1 MKIFNLYKSI
11 GVLALAITLLT
22 SCSKDQYW
30 IDNPSND
37 QTQTSQFPALTSGS
51 ADFSYYVALGASF
64 SAGVSNGS
72 LFIKSQEYSFPNLLA
87 TAFSN
92 AGGGFFEQPYVND
105 NIGGLLYG
113 GTQIVDPRLYFTG
126 TGIARLDATPTT
138 EVTTI
143 LTGPF
148 NNMGVGGAK
157 SFHFV
162 APGYGNLAGV
172 PLGQA
177 NPYFARMAS
186 SPNATVLEDAVSQNP
201 TFFTISVMGGND
213 VLAYA
218 TSGGVGTDQ
227 TGNLDPS
234 TYGSNDITDP
244 NVFAS
249 VESGIVAALTAN
261 GAKGVLSNVP
271 YVTDLPY
278 FTTIPYDALA
288 PGLVDQPTIEL
299 LNAQLYGLLNGIFTA
314 FGEPNRVN
322 LLSLTDANPV
332 LIQDNDATDFSAQ
345 ITGYLLTLGFPAE
358 TAGAYGAIFGQ
369 ARQTTEND
377 LILLS
382 ASGAIGAPVLGA
394 PEPLNI
400 AGISNPLADNLVLT
414 HLETLNVLTATDA
427 YAAVVEGLAVQHDL
441 AFVDLRT
448 ILADAASPTGIMF
461 DDFNMSTQLIFGG
474 LVSLDGVHLT
484 ARGYAFMANSF
495 MKAIDTKYL
504 SNFEASGS
512 MLKANDFVVMYPEN
526 LPN

>member
-30 IDNPSND
+30 NDNPLID
-37 QTQTSQFPALTSGS
+37 PTTSTLPALTSGS

-64 SAGVSNGS
+64 SAGVSSGS
-72 LFIKSQEYSFPNLLA
+72 LFIKSQEYSFPNSLA
-87 TAFSN
+87 GAFSN

-113 GTQIVDPRLYFTG
+113 GTQIVAPRLYFTG
-126 TGIARLDATPTT
+126 AGIARLDATPTT

-148 NNMGVGGAK
+148 NNMGVAGAK

-172 PLGQA
+172 PLGLA

-186 SPNATVLEDAVSQNP
+186 SPNATVLEDAVSQNG

-218 TSGGVGTDQ
+218 TSGGIGTDQ
-227 TGNLDPS
+227 TGNFDPS
-234 TYGSNDITDP
+234 TYGPNDITDP

-278 FTTIPYDALA
+278 FTSVPFNAVPLDAGTA
-288 PGLVDQPTIEL
+288 
-299 LNAQLYGLLNGIFTA
+299 ALLNGA
-314 FGEPNRVN
+314 FAEYNGG
-322 LLSLTDANPV
+322 LLYVESLGYISAEERAARTITFSAGQNAVTLVDKDLTDLSPLGCVVCLPSYRQATSDDLVLLPASAIIGTLVNDNPQ
-332 LIQDNDATDFSAQ
+332 LINGVS
-345 ITGYLLTLGFPAE
+345 
-358 TAGAYGAIFGQ
+358 
-369 ARQTTEND
+369 
-377 LILLS
+377 
-382 ASGAIGAPVLGA
+382 V
-394 PEPLNI
+394 PLE
-400 AGISNPLADNLVLT
+400 DKLVLT
-414 HLETLNVLTATDA
+414 DLETQNVLTATDA

-441 AFVDLRT
+441 AYVDLRA
-448 ILADAASPTGIMF
+448 ILAEAASPTGIMF

-474 LVSLDGVHLT
+474 LVGLDGVHLT
-484 ARGYAFMANSF
+484 ARGYALMANKF
-495 MKAIDTKYL
+495 LEAIDTTYL

-512 MLKANDFVVMYPEN
+512 MLKAGNYVVIYPEN

>member
-30 IDNPSND
+30 NDNPLND
-37 QTQTSQFPALTSGS
+37 PTTSTLPALTSGS

-64 SAGVSNGS
+64 SAGVSSGS
-72 LFIKSQEYSFPNLLA
+72 VFIKSQEYSFPNSLA
-87 TAFSN
+87 GAFSN

-113 GTQIVDPRLYFTG
+113 GTQIVAPRLYFTG
-126 TGIARLDATPTT
+126 AGIARLDATPTT

-172 PLGQA
+172 PLGLA

-186 SPNATVLEDAVSQNP
+186 SPNATVLEDAVSQNG

-218 TSGGVGTDQ
+218 TSGGIGTDQ
-227 TGNLDPS
+227 TGNFDPS
-234 TYGSNDITDP
+234 TYGPNDITDP

-249 VESGIVAALTAN
+249 VESEIVAALTAN

-278 FTTIPYDALA
+278 FTTVPFDAVPLDA
-288 PGLVDQPTIEL
+288 GT
-299 LNAQLYGLLNGIFTA
+299 AALLNGA
-314 FGEPNRVN
+314 FAEYNGG
-322 LLSLTDANPV
+322 LLYVESLGYISAEERAARTITFSAGQNAVTLVDKDLTDLSPLGCVVCLPSYRQATSDDLVLLPASAIIGTLVNDNPQ
-332 LIQDNDATDFSAQ
+332 LINGVS
-345 ITGYLLTLGFPAE
+345 
-358 TAGAYGAIFGQ
+358 
-369 ARQTTEND
+369 
-377 LILLS
+377 
-382 ASGAIGAPVLGA
+382 V
-394 PEPLNI
+394 PLE
-400 AGISNPLADNLVLT
+400 DKLVLT
-414 HLETLNVLTATDA
+414 DLETQNVLTATDA

-441 AFVDLRT
+441 AYVDFR
-448 ILADAASPTGIMF
+448 AMVAEAASPTGIMF

-484 ARGYAFMANSF
+484 ARGYALMANKF
-495 MKAIDTKYL
+495 LEAIDTTYL

-512 MLKANDFVVMYPEN
+512 MLKAGNYVVIYPEN

>member
-30 IDNPSND
+30 NDNPLND
-37 QTQTSQFPALTSGS
+37 PTTSTLPALTSGS

-64 SAGVSNGS
+64 SAGVSSGS
-72 LFIKSQEYSFPNLLA
+72 LFIKSQEYSFPNSLA
-87 TAFSN
+87 GAFSN

-113 GTQIVDPRLYFTG
+113 GTQIVAPRLYFTG
-126 TGIARLDATPTT
+126 AGIARLDATPTT

-172 PLGQA
+172 PLGLA

-186 SPNATVLEDAVSQNP
+186 SPNATVLEDAVSQNG

-218 TSGGVGTDQ
+218 TSGGIGTDQ
-227 TGNLDPS
+227 TGNFDPS
-234 TYGSNDITDP
+234 TYGPNDITDP

-278 FTTIPYDALA
+278 FTTVPFDAVPLDA
-288 PGLVDQPTIEL
+288 GT
-299 LNAQLYGLLNGIFTA
+299 AALLNGA
-314 FGEPNRVN
+314 FAEYNGG
-322 LLSLTDANPV
+322 LLYVESLGYISAEERAARTITFSAGQNAVTLVDKDLTDLSPLGCVVCLPSYRQATSDDLVLLPASAIIGTLVNDNPQ
-332 LIQDNDATDFSAQ
+332 LINGVS
-345 ITGYLLTLGFPAE
+345 
-358 TAGAYGAIFGQ
+358 
-369 ARQTTEND
+369 
-377 LILLS
+377 
-382 ASGAIGAPVLGA
+382 V
-394 PEPLNI
+394 PLE
-400 AGISNPLADNLVLT
+400 DKLVLT
-414 HLETLNVLTATDA
+414 DLETQNVLTATDA

-441 AFVDLRT
+441 AYVDLRA
-448 ILADAASPTGIMF
+448 ILAEAASPTGIMF

-474 LVSLDGVHLT
+474 LVGLDGVHLT
-484 ARGYAFMANSF
+484 ARGYALMANKF
-495 MKAIDTKYL
+495 LEAIDTTYL

-512 MLKANDFVVMYPEN
+512 MLKAGNYVVIYPEN

>member
-113 GTQIVDPRLYFTG
+113 GTQIVAPRLYFTG
-126 TGIARLDATPTT
+126 TGIAPLDATPTT

-278 FTTIPYDALA
+278 FTTVPFNAVPLDAETA
-288 PGLVDQPTIEL
+288 
-299 LNAQLYGLLNGIFTA
+299 ALLNGAFAEYNGGLLLVESLGLITA
-314 FGEPNRVN
+314 EERASRTILFSEGQNAVTIVDED
-322 LLSLTDANPV
+322 LTDLSALGLPNYR
-332 LIQDNDATDFSAQ
+332 QATS
-345 ITGYLLTLGFPAE
+345 
-358 TAGAYGAIFGQ
+358 
-369 ARQTTEND
+369 ND
-377 LILLS
+377 LVVLP
-382 ASGAIGAPVLGA
+382 ASSIIGTLVDNNPQLINGV
-394 PEPLNI
+394 
-400 AGISNPLADNLVLT
+400 SVPLADNWVLT
-414 HLETLNVLTATDA
+414 DIETQNVITATDA

>member
-30 IDNPSND
+30 NDNPLND
-37 QTQTSQFPALTSGS
+37 PTTSTLPALTSGS

-64 SAGVSNGS
+64 SAGVSSGS
-72 LFIKSQEYSFPNLLA
+72 LFIKSQEYSFPNSLA
-87 TAFSN
+87 GAFSN

-113 GTQIVDPRLYFTG
+113 GTQIVAPRLYFTG
-126 TGIARLDATPTT
+126 AGIARLDATPTT

-172 PLGQA
+172 PLGLA

-186 SPNATVLEDAVSQNP
+186 SPNATVLEDAVSQNG

-218 TSGGVGTDQ
+218 TSGGIGKDQ

-234 TYGSNDITDP
+234 TYGTNDITDP

-278 FTTIPYDALA
+278 FTSVPFNAVPLDAGTA
-288 PGLVDQPTIEL
+288 
-299 LNAQLYGLLNGIFTA
+299 ALLNGA
-314 FGEPNRVN
+314 FAEYNGG
-322 LLSLTDANPV
+322 LLYVESLGYISAEERAARTITFSAGQNAVTLVDKDLTDLSPLGCVVCLPSYRQATSDDLVLLPASAIIGTLVNDNPQ
-332 LIQDNDATDFSAQ
+332 LINGVS
-345 ITGYLLTLGFPAE
+345 
-358 TAGAYGAIFGQ
+358 
-369 ARQTTEND
+369 
-377 LILLS
+377 
-382 ASGAIGAPVLGA
+382 V
-394 PEPLNI
+394 PLE
-400 AGISNPLADNLVLT
+400 DKLVLT
-414 HLETLNVLTATDA
+414 DLETQNVLTATDA

-441 AFVDLRT
+441 AYVDLRA
-448 ILADAASPTGIMF
+448 ILAEAASPTGIMF

-474 LVSLDGVHLT
+474 LVGLDGVHLT
-484 ARGYAFMANSF
+484 ARGYALMANKF
-495 MKAIDTKYL
+495 LEAIDTTYL

-512 MLKANDFVVMYPEN
+512 MLKAGNYVVIYPEN

>member
-30 IDNPSND
+30 NDNPLND
-37 QTQTSQFPALTSGS
+37 PTTSTLPALTSGS

-64 SAGVSNGS
+64 SAGVSSGS
-72 LFIKSQEYSFPNLLA
+72 LFIKSQEYSFPNSLA
-87 TAFSN
+87 GAFSN

-113 GTQIVDPRLYFTG
+113 GTQIVAPRLYFTG
-126 TGIARLDATPTT
+126 AGIARLDATPTT

-148 NNMGVGGAK
+148 NNMGVAGAK

-172 PLGQA
+172 PSGLA

-186 SPNATVLEDAVSQNP
+186 SPNATVLEDAVSQNG

-218 TSGGVGTDQ
+218 TSGGIGTDQ
-227 TGNLDPS
+227 TGNFDPS
-234 TYGSNDITDP
+234 TYGPNDITDP

-278 FTTIPYDALA
+278 FTSVPFNAVPLDAGTA
-288 PGLVDQPTIEL
+288 
-299 LNAQLYGLLNGIFTA
+299 ALLNGA
-314 FGEPNRVN
+314 FAEYNGG
-322 LLSLTDANPV
+322 LLYVESLGYISAEERAARTITFSAGQNAVTLVDKDLTDLSPLGCVVCLPSYRQATSDDLVLLPASAIIGTLVNDNPQ
-332 LIQDNDATDFSAQ
+332 LINGVS
-345 ITGYLLTLGFPAE
+345 
-358 TAGAYGAIFGQ
+358 
-369 ARQTTEND
+369 
-377 LILLS
+377 
-382 ASGAIGAPVLGA
+382 V
-394 PEPLNI
+394 PLE
-400 AGISNPLADNLVLT
+400 DKLVLT
-414 HLETLNVLTATDA
+414 DLETQNVLTATDA

-441 AFVDLRT
+441 AYVDLRA
-448 ILADAASPTGIMF
+448 ILAEAASPTGIMF

-474 LVSLDGVHLT
+474 LVGLDGVHLT
-484 ARGYAFMANSF
+484 ARGYALMANKF
-495 MKAIDTKYL
+495 LEAIDTTYL

-512 MLKANDFVVMYPEN
+512 MLKAGNYVVIYPEN

>member
-30 IDNPSND
+30 NDNPLND
-37 QTQTSQFPALTSGS
+37 PTTSTLPALTSGS

-64 SAGVSNGS
+64 SAGVSSGS
-72 LFIKSQEYSFPNLLA
+72 VFIKSQEYSFPNSLA
-87 TAFSN
+87 GAFSN

-126 TGIARLDATPTT
+126 AGIARLDATPTT

-143 LTGPF
+143 LTGRF
-148 NNMGVGGAK
+148 NNMGVAGAK

-172 PLGQA
+172 PLGLA

-186 SPNATVLEDAVSQNP
+186 SPNATVLEDAVSQNG

-218 TSGGVGTDQ
+218 TSGGIGKDQ
-227 TGNLDPS
+227 TGNFDPS
-234 TYGSNDITDP
+234 TYGPNDITDP

-249 VESGIVAALTAN
+249 VESEIVAALTAN

-278 FTTIPYDALA
+278 FTRVPFDAVPLNAAAAGQLNAAFAPYNEGIIAAFAYLVAVQGFPQALA
-288 PGLVDQPTIEL
+288 DAEIAQRTIVFAEGS
-299 LNAQLYGLLNGIFTA
+299 NAVTLMDKD
-314 FGEPNRVN
+314 
-322 LLSLTDANPV
+322 LTD
-332 LIQDNDATDFSAQ
+332 
-345 ITGYLLTLGFPAE
+345 LTL
-358 TAGAYGAIFGQ
+358 I
-369 ARQTTEND
+369 
-377 LILLS
+377 
-382 ASGAIGAPVLGA
+382 
-394 PEPLNI
+394 
-400 AGISNPLADNLVLT
+400 NPLLVSMRQATSDDLVLLPASTIIGTLVNDNPQLINGVSVPLEDKLVLT
-414 HLETLNVLTATDA
+414 DLETQNVLTATDA

-441 AFVDLRT
+441 AYVDFR
-448 ILADAASPTGIMF
+448 AMVAEAASPTGIMF

-474 LVSLDGVHLT
+474 LVGLDGVHLT
-484 ARGYAFMANSF
+484 ARGYALMANKF
-495 MKAIDTKYL
+495 LEAIDTTYL

-512 MLKANDFVVMYPEN
+512 MLKAGNYVVIYPEN

>member
-30 IDNPSND
+30 NDNPLND
-37 QTQTSQFPALTSGS
+37 PTTSTLPALTSGS

-64 SAGVSNGS
+64 SAGVSSGS
-72 LFIKSQEYSFPNLLA
+72 LFIKSQEYSFPNSLA
-87 TAFSN
+87 GAFSN

-113 GTQIVDPRLYFTG
+113 GTQIVAPRLYFTG
-126 TGIARLDATPTT
+126 AGIARLDATPTT

-148 NNMGVGGAK
+148 NNMGVAGAK

-172 PLGQA
+172 PLGLA

-186 SPNATVLEDAVSQNP
+186 SPNATVLEDAVSQNG

-218 TSGGVGTDQ
+218 TSGGIGTDQ
-227 TGNLDPS
+227 TGNFDPS
-234 TYGSNDITDP
+234 TYGPNDITDP

-249 VESGIVAALTAN
+249 VESEIVAALTAN

-278 FTTIPYDALA
+278 FTSVPFNAVPLDAGTA
-288 PGLVDQPTIEL
+288 
-299 LNAQLYGLLNGIFTA
+299 ALLNGA
-314 FGEPNRVN
+314 FAEYNGG
-322 LLSLTDANPV
+322 LLYVESLGYISAEERAARTITFSAGQNAVTLVDKDLTDLSPLGCVVCLPSYRQATSDDLVLLPARAIIGTLVNDNPQ
-332 LIQDNDATDFSAQ
+332 LINGVS
-345 ITGYLLTLGFPAE
+345 
-358 TAGAYGAIFGQ
+358 
-369 ARQTTEND
+369 
-377 LILLS
+377 
-382 ASGAIGAPVLGA
+382 V
-394 PEPLNI
+394 PLE
-400 AGISNPLADNLVLT
+400 DKLVLT
-414 HLETLNVLTATDA
+414 DLETQNVLTATDA

-441 AFVDLRT
+441 AYVDLRA
-448 ILADAASPTGIMF
+448 ILAEAASPTGIMF

-474 LVSLDGVHLT
+474 LVGLDGVHLT
-484 ARGYAFMANSF
+484 ARGYALMANKF
-495 MKAIDTKYL
+495 LEAIDTTYL

-512 MLKANDFVVMYPEN
+512 MLKAGNYVVIYPEN

>member
-113 GTQIVDPRLYFTG
+113 GTQIVAPRLYFTG
-126 TGIARLDATPTT
+126 TGIAPLDATPTT

-278 FTTIPYDALA
+278 FTTVPFNAVPLDAETA
-288 PGLVDQPTIEL
+288 
-299 LNAQLYGLLNGIFTA
+299 ALLNGAFAEYNGGLLLVESLGLITA
-314 FGEPNRVN
+314 EERASRTILFSEGQNAVTIVDED
-322 LLSLTDANPV
+322 LTDLSALGLPNYR
-332 LIQDNDATDFSAQ
+332 QATS
-345 ITGYLLTLGFPAE
+345 
-358 TAGAYGAIFGQ
+358 
-369 ARQTTEND
+369 ND
-377 LILLS
+377 LVVLPARSI
-382 ASGAIGAPVLGA
+382 IGTLVDNNPQLINGV
-394 PEPLNI
+394 
-400 AGISNPLADNLVLT
+400 SVPLADNWVLT
-414 HLETLNVLTATDA
+414 DIETQNVITATDA

>member
-30 IDNPSND
+30 NDNPLND
-37 QTQTSQFPALTSGS
+37 PTTSTLPALTSGS

-64 SAGVSNGS
+64 SAGVSSGS
-72 LFIKSQEYSFPNLLA
+72 LFIKSQEYSFPNSLA
-87 TAFSN
+87 GAFSN

-113 GTQIVDPRLYFTG
+113 GTQIVAPRLYFTG
-126 TGIARLDATPTT
+126 AGIARLDATPTT

-148 NNMGVGGAK
+148 NNMGVAGAK

-172 PLGQA
+172 PLGLA

-186 SPNATVLEDAVSQNP
+186 SPNATVLEDAVSQNG

-218 TSGGVGTDQ
+218 TSGGIGTDQ
-227 TGNLDPS
+227 TGNFDPS
-234 TYGSNDITDP
+234 TYGPNDITDP

-278 FTTIPYDALA
+278 FTSVPFNAVPLDAGTA
-288 PGLVDQPTIEL
+288 
-299 LNAQLYGLLNGIFTA
+299 ALLNGA
-314 FGEPNRVN
+314 FAEYNGG
-322 LLSLTDANPV
+322 LLYVESLGYISAEERAARTITFSAGQNAVTLVDKDLTDLSPLGCVVCLPSYRQATSDDLVLLPASAIIGTLVNDNPQ
-332 LIQDNDATDFSAQ
+332 LINGVS
-345 ITGYLLTLGFPAE
+345 
-358 TAGAYGAIFGQ
+358 
-369 ARQTTEND
+369 
-377 LILLS
+377 
-382 ASGAIGAPVLGA
+382 V
-394 PEPLNI
+394 PLE
-400 AGISNPLADNLVLT
+400 DKLVLT
-414 HLETLNVLTATDA
+414 DLETQNVLTATDA

-441 AFVDLRT
+441 AYVDLRA
-448 ILADAASPTGIMF
+448 ILAEAASPTGIMF

-474 LVSLDGVHLT
+474 LVGLDGVHLT
-484 ARGYAFMANSF
+484 ARGYALMANKF
-495 MKAIDTKYL
+495 LEAIDTTYL

-512 MLKANDFVVMYPEN
+512 MLKAGNYVVIYPEN

>member
-30 IDNPSND
+30 NDNPLND
-37 QTQTSQFPALTSGS
+37 PTTSTLPALTSGS

-64 SAGVSNGS
+64 SAGVSSGS
-72 LFIKSQEYSFPNLLA
+72 LFIKSQEYSFPNSLA
-87 TAFSN
+87 GAFSN

-113 GTQIVDPRLYFTG
+113 GTQIVAPRLYFTG
-126 TGIARLDATPTT
+126 AGIARLDATPTT

-172 PLGQA
+172 PLGLA

-186 SPNATVLEDAVSQNP
+186 SPNATVLEDAVSQNG

-218 TSGGVGTDQ
+218 TSGGIGKDQ
-227 TGNLDPS
+227 TGNFDPS
-234 TYGSNDITDP
+234 TYGPNDITDP

-249 VESGIVAALTAN
+249 VESEIVAALTAN

-278 FTTIPYDALA
+278 FTSVPFNAVPLDAGTA
-288 PGLVDQPTIEL
+288 
-299 LNAQLYGLLNGIFTA
+299 ALLNGA
-314 FGEPNRVN
+314 FAEYNGG
-322 LLSLTDANPV
+322 LLYVESLGYISAEERAARTITFSAGQNAVTLVDKDLTDLSPLGCVVCLPSYRQATSDDLVLLPARAIIGTLVNDNPQ
-332 LIQDNDATDFSAQ
+332 LINGVS
-345 ITGYLLTLGFPAE
+345 
-358 TAGAYGAIFGQ
+358 
-369 ARQTTEND
+369 
-377 LILLS
+377 
-382 ASGAIGAPVLGA
+382 V
-394 PEPLNI
+394 PLE
-400 AGISNPLADNLVLT
+400 DKLVLT
-414 HLETLNVLTATDA
+414 DLETQNVLTATDA

-441 AFVDLRT
+441 AYVDLRA
-448 ILADAASPTGIMF
+448 ILAEAASPTGIMF

-474 LVSLDGVHLT
+474 LVGLDGVHLT
-484 ARGYAFMANSF
+484 ARGYALMANKF
-495 MKAIDTKYL
+495 LEAIDTTYL

-512 MLKANDFVVMYPEN
+512 MLKAGNYVVIYPEN

>member
-113 GTQIVDPRLYFTG
+113 GTQIVAPRLYFTG
-126 TGIARLDATPTT
+126 TGIAPLDATPTT

-278 FTTIPYDALA
+278 FTRVPFNAVPLDAGTA
-288 PGLVDQPTIEL
+288 
-299 LNAQLYGLLNGIFTA
+299 ALLNGA
-314 FGEPNRVN
+314 FAEYNGG
-322 LLSLTDANPV
+322 LLYVESLGYISAEERAARTITFSAGQNAVTLVDKDLTDLSPLGCVVCLPSYRQATSDDLVLLPASAIIGTLVNDNPQ
-332 LIQDNDATDFSAQ
+332 LINGVS
-345 ITGYLLTLGFPAE
+345 
-358 TAGAYGAIFGQ
+358 
-369 ARQTTEND
+369 
-377 LILLS
+377 
-382 ASGAIGAPVLGA
+382 V
-394 PEPLNI
+394 PLE
-400 AGISNPLADNLVLT
+400 DKLVLT
-414 HLETLNVLTATDA
+414 DLETQNVITATDA

-441 AFVDLRT
+441 AFVDLRA
-448 ILADAASPTGIMF
+448 ILAEATTGIMF
-461 DDFNMSTQLIFGG
+461 DDFIMKTDLVTGG

-484 ARGYAFMANSF
+484 ARGYALMANKF
-495 MKAIDTKYL
+495 LEAIDTTYL
-504 SNFEASGS
+504 SNFGASGS
-512 MLKANDFVVMYPEN
+512 MLKAGNYVVMYPEN

>member
-113 GTQIVDPRLYFTG
+113 GTQIVAPRLYFTG
-126 TGIARLDATPTT
+126 TGIAPLDATPTT

-278 FTTIPYDALA
+278 FTTVPFNAVPLDAA
-288 PGLVDQPTIEL
+288 T
-299 LNAQLYGLLNGIFTA
+299 AALLNGAFAEYNGGLLLVESLGLITA
-314 FGEPNRVN
+314 EERASRTILFSEGQNAVTIVDED
-322 LLSLTDANPV
+322 LTDLSALGLPNYR
-332 LIQDNDATDFSAQ
+332 QATS
-345 ITGYLLTLGFPAE
+345 
-358 TAGAYGAIFGQ
+358 
-369 ARQTTEND
+369 ND
-377 LILLS
+377 LVVLP
-382 ASGAIGAPVLGA
+382 ASSIIGTLVDNNPQLINGV
-394 PEPLNI
+394 
-400 AGISNPLADNLVLT
+400 SVPLADNWVLT
-414 HLETLNVLTATDA
+414 DIETQNVITATDA

>member
-30 IDNPSND
+30 NDNPLND
-37 QTQTSQFPALTSGS
+37 PTTSTLPALTSGS

-64 SAGVSNGS
+64 SAGVSSGS
-72 LFIKSQEYSFPNLLA
+72 LFIKSQEYSFPNSLA
-87 TAFSN
+87 GAFSN

-113 GTQIVDPRLYFTG
+113 GTQIVAPRLYFTG
-126 TGIARLDATPTT
+126 AGIARLDATPTT

-148 NNMGVGGAK
+148 NNMGVAGAK

-172 PLGQA
+172 PLGLA

-186 SPNATVLEDAVSQNP
+186 SPNATVLEDAVSQNG

-218 TSGGVGTDQ
+218 TSGGIGTDQ
-227 TGNLDPS
+227 TGNFDPS
-234 TYGSNDITDP
+234 TYGPNDITDP

-278 FTTIPYDALA
+278 FTSVPFNAVPLDAGTA
-288 PGLVDQPTIEL
+288 
-299 LNAQLYGLLNGIFTA
+299 ALLNGA
-314 FGEPNRVN
+314 FAEYNGG
-322 LLSLTDANPV
+322 LLYVESLGYISAEERAARTITFSAGQNAVTLVDKDLTDLSPLGCVVCLPSYRQATSDDLVLLPASAIIGTLVDDNPQ
-332 LIQDNDATDFSAQ
+332 LINGVS
-345 ITGYLLTLGFPAE
+345 
-358 TAGAYGAIFGQ
+358 
-369 ARQTTEND
+369 
-377 LILLS
+377 
-382 ASGAIGAPVLGA
+382 V
-394 PEPLNI
+394 PLE
-400 AGISNPLADNLVLT
+400 DKLVLT
-414 HLETLNVLTATDA
+414 DLETQNTLIATDA

-441 AFVDLRT
+441 AYVDLRA
-448 ILADAASPTGIMF
+448 ILAEAASPTGIMF

-474 LVSLDGVHLT
+474 LVGLDGVHLT
-484 ARGYAFMANSF
+484 ARGYALMANKF
-495 MKAIDTKYL
+495 LEAIDTTYL

-512 MLKANDFVVMYPEN
+512 MLKAGNYVVIYPEN

>member
-126 TGIARLDATPTT
+126 TGIAPLDATPTT

-278 FTTIPYDALA
+278 FTTVPFNAVPLDAA
-288 PGLVDQPTIEL
+288 T
-299 LNAQLYGLLNGIFTA
+299 AALLNGA
-314 FGEPNRVN
+314 FAEYNGG
-322 LLSLTDANPV
+322 LLYVESLGYISAEERAARTITFSAGQNAVTLVDKDLTDLSPLGCV
-332 LIQDNDATDFSAQ
+332 VCLPSYRQATS
-345 ITGYLLTLGFPAE
+345 
-358 TAGAYGAIFGQ
+358 
-369 ARQTTEND
+369 ND
-377 LILLS
+377 LVVLP
-382 ASGAIGAPVLGA
+382 ASSIIGTLVNNNPQLINGV
-394 PEPLNI
+394 
-400 AGISNPLADNLVLT
+400 SVPLADNWVLT
-414 HLETLNVLTATDA
+414 DIETQNVITATDA

>member
-30 IDNPSND
+30 NDNPLND
-37 QTQTSQFPALTSGS
+37 PTTSTLPALTSGS

-64 SAGVSNGS
+64 SAGVSSGS
-72 LFIKSQEYSFPNLLA
+72 LFIKSQEYSFPNSLA
-87 TAFSN
+87 GAFSN

-113 GTQIVDPRLYFTG
+113 GTQIVAPRLYFTG
-126 TGIARLDATPTT
+126 AGIARLDATPTT

-148 NNMGVGGAK
+148 NNMGVAGAK

-172 PLGQA
+172 PLGLA

-186 SPNATVLEDAVSQNP
+186 SPNATVLEDAVSQNG

-218 TSGGVGTDQ
+218 TSGGIGTDQ
-227 TGNLDPS
+227 TGNFDPS
-234 TYGSNDITDP
+234 TYGPNDITDP

-278 FTTIPYDALA
+278 FTTVPFDAVPLDA
-288 PGLVDQPTIEL
+288 GT
-299 LNAQLYGLLNGIFTA
+299 AALLNGA
-314 FGEPNRVN
+314 FAEYNGG
-322 LLSLTDANPV
+322 LLYVESLGYISAEERAARTITFSAGQNAVTLVDKDLTDLSPLGCVVCLPSYRQATSDDLVLLPASAIIGTLVNDNPQ
-332 LIQDNDATDFSAQ
+332 LINGVS
-345 ITGYLLTLGFPAE
+345 
-358 TAGAYGAIFGQ
+358 
-369 ARQTTEND
+369 
-377 LILLS
+377 
-382 ASGAIGAPVLGA
+382 V
-394 PEPLNI
+394 PLE
-400 AGISNPLADNLVLT
+400 DKLVLT
-414 HLETLNVLTATDA
+414 DLETQNVLTATDA

-441 AFVDLRT
+441 AYVDFR
-448 ILADAASPTGIMF
+448 AMVAEAASPTGIMF

-474 LVSLDGVHLT
+474 LVGLDGVHLT
-484 ARGYAFMANSF
+484 ARGYALMANKF
-495 MKAIDTKYL
+495 LEAIDTTYL

-512 MLKANDFVVMYPEN
+512 MLKAGNYVVIYPEN

>member
-30 IDNPSND
+30 NDNPLND
-37 QTQTSQFPALTSGS
+37 PTTSTLPALTSGS

-64 SAGVSNGS
+64 SAGVSSGS
-72 LFIKSQEYSFPNLLA
+72 LFIKSQEYSFPNSLA
-87 TAFSN
+87 GAFSN

-113 GTQIVDPRLYFTG
+113 GTQIVAPRLYFTG
-126 TGIARLDATPTT
+126 AGIARLDATPTT

-172 PLGQA
+172 PLGLA

-186 SPNATVLEDAVSQNP
+186 SPNATVLEDAVSQNG

-218 TSGGVGTDQ
+218 TSGGIGTDQ
-227 TGNLDPS
+227 TGNFDPS
-234 TYGSNDITDP
+234 TYGPNDITDP

-278 FTTIPYDALA
+278 FTSVPFNAVPLDAGTA
-288 PGLVDQPTIEL
+288 
-299 LNAQLYGLLNGIFTA
+299 ALLNGA
-314 FGEPNRVN
+314 FAEYNGG
-322 LLSLTDANPV
+322 LLYVESLGYISAEERAARTITFSAGQNAVTLVDKDLTDLSPLGCVVCLPSYRQATSDDLVLLPASAIIGTLVNDNPQ
-332 LIQDNDATDFSAQ
+332 LINGVS
-345 ITGYLLTLGFPAE
+345 
-358 TAGAYGAIFGQ
+358 
-369 ARQTTEND
+369 
-377 LILLS
+377 
-382 ASGAIGAPVLGA
+382 V
-394 PEPLNI
+394 PLE
-400 AGISNPLADNLVLT
+400 DKLVLT
-414 HLETLNVLTATDA
+414 DLETQNVLTATDA

-441 AFVDLRT
+441 AYVDLRA
-448 ILADAASPTGIMF
+448 ILAEAASPTGIMF

-474 LVSLDGVHLT
+474 LVGLDGVHLT
-484 ARGYAFMANSF
+484 ARGYALMANKF
-495 MKAIDTKYL
+495 LEAIDTTYL

-512 MLKANDFVVMYPEN
+512 MLKAGNYVVIYPEN